1 MQILVAVS
9 EKAYFQRLHHLA
21 RLRFI
26 QQEGRH
32 GNNGETVIR
41 NALRKIKFRKNSRR
55 KEKRDQ
61 VVDDSNGCS
70 RRWYEQKR
78 QNDGHRNRPPAGQKE
93 RSRQNKGSKFDSQQI
108 GGRRVVDDSFPE
120 PSKNRGPMADQLAQ
134 LIAAFIDQEKPHVAR
149 VTNRFKRRLPRQIDC
164 LLGDL
169 GLGLARAASHLG
181 Y

>member
-9 EKAYFQRLHHLA
+9 EKAYLQRLHHLA

-32 GNNGETVIR
+32 RNNGETVFR
-41 NALRKIKFRKNSRR
+41 NALRKIKFRKNSRE

-61 VVDDSNGCS
+61 LVDDVNGCS
-70 RRWYEQKR
+70 RRRYEQKR

-93 RSRQNKGSKFDSQQI
+93 RSRQNKSAKLDSQQI

-120 PSKNRGPMADQLAQ
+120 PSKNRQPVADQ
-134 LIAAFIDQEKPHVAR
+134 F
-149 VTNRFKRRLPRQIDC
+149 T
-164 LLGDL
+164 
-169 GLGLARAASHLG
+169 
-181 Y
+181 